1 MQLCI
6 AMLYQYDEDIQCP
19 VGSRRK
25 MQCNVRFTNSYSD
38 IFAIKE
44 TC

>member
-6 AMLYQYDEDIQCP
+6 AMLYQYDKDIQCP
-19 VGSRRK
+19 VCSRRK
-25 MQCNVRFTNSYSD
+25 IQYVRFTNSYSD